1 MQYYFL
7 VVSHI
12 YNEFIVLA
20 FNLLQVVFEIS
31 GSSIALGYIV
41 LPLTSIGIAR
51 GSATL
56 VYTVIDQV

>member
-1 MQYYFL
+1 MYRT
-7 VVSHI
+7 S